1 MREFFAALNSNSK
14 NQKQEQERKRQH
26 RPRKIG
32 GREAGFSA
40 TQLAKARAQPQ
51 RASALFGDPVRPGR
65 NDDSCV
71 GVRKNKQ
78 EQEQRQRRNTGIS
91 PLRRQSAPPSV
102 EMTFVW
108 WIESEQATTKAR
120 TTTKADPYGMTNKR
134 IGNGNS
140 SGNSSGNSNG
150 NSN

>member
-51 RASALFGDPVRPGR
+51 RASALVGDPVRSGR

-71 GVRKNKQ
+71 GVRK
-78 EQEQRQRRNTGIS
+78 EQTRAR
-91 PLRRQSAPPSV
+91 
-102 EMTFVW
+102 
-108 WIESEQATTKAR
+108 AR
-120 TTTKADPYGMTNKR
+120 TKYRDLSTAAAKGAAFGRDDICEGWEQNMQR
-134 IGNGNS
+134 
-140 SGNSSGNSNG
+140 
-150 NSN
+150 